1 MSFGKFNSSAG
12 EFTPSWAKKDA
23 ASIPSFTPSF
33 TMGQNGMG
41 MQPVNRVPTITAKKP
56 LTLSSLGAGKVGFGG
71 AKSVSLS
78 ASKPAAPKPATP
90 AAATASAA
98 VSEEK
103 KEVPAQEE
111 KKEQPASAA
120 PETLIIDSPAEL
132 EEAPTTS
139 TKTYSMEEILA
150 QEDPREN
157 INVVFIG
164 HVDAGKSTICGS
176 IMYLTGM
183 VDKRTIEKFERE
195 AKVRNR
201 ESWFLAY
208 IMDTNEEERAKGI
221 TVEVGRA
228 YFETEH
234 KRFTVLDA
242 PGHKNYVP
250 NMIAGAAQAD
260 AGVLVISARKG
271 EFESGFDRS
280 GQTREHVLL
289 AKTLGVKRL
298 IVVVNKMDEETVNWS
313 QERYDSIVSR
323 LSPYLKSVG
332 YNVQR
337 DVTFLPVSGLKGY
350 NLKDRAP
357 EGVCPWY
364 QGPSLFEILDAIE
377 IVGRDA
383 NGPLRLPV
391 LDKYNDRG
399 CVITG
404 KVESGRLVLGNNVL
418 LMPNSRHAEVIG
430 ITIND
435 KEVISAK
442 PGENVNVKLKGIA
455 DTNVF
460 RGDIICH
467 EDLHV
472 HAVREFEGQ
481 LVLLE
486 LLENRRIL
494 TAGYSAVMHIH
505 TAVEEVVITDLI
517 AEQDRKTGEQKKHP
531 RFVKSNSIVIARF
544 TLSRPVCME
553 TFDTM
558 QQLGRFSLRDEGKT
572 IAIGKV
578 TKILN

>member
-1 MSFGKFNSSAG
+1 
-12 EFTPSWAKKDA
+12 
-23 ASIPSFTPSF
+23 
-33 TMGQNGMG
+33 
-41 MQPVNRVPTITAKKP
+41 
-56 LTLSSLGAGKVGFGG
+56 
-71 AKSVSLS
+71 
-78 ASKPAAPKPATP
+78 
-90 AAATASAA
+90 
-98 VSEEK
+98 
-103 KEVPAQEE
+103 
-111 KKEQPASAA
+111 
-120 PETLIIDSPAEL
+120 
-132 EEAPTTS
+132 
-139 TKTYSMEEILA
+139 
-150 QEDPREN
+150 
-157 INVVFIG
+157 
-164 HVDAGKSTICGS
+164 
-176 IMYLTGM
+176 
-183 VDKRTIEKFERE
+183 
-195 AKVRNR
+195 
-201 ESWFLAY
+201 
-208 IMDTNEEERAKGI
+208 MDTNEEERAKGI

-391 LDKYNDRG
+391 LDKYND
-399 CVITG
+399 
-404 KVESGRLVLGNNVL
+404 
-418 LMPNSRHAEVIG
+418 
-430 ITIND
+430 